1 MDEQKIARI
10 NELFKKKKEGSL
22 TEEERKE
29 QAELRAEYVA
39 SIRRNLRATLAN
51 VSIQEADGTITPLT
65 KKGKGDGK

>member
-22 TEEERKE
+22 TDEERKE

>member
-10 NELFKKKKEGSL
+10 NELFKKKKKGSL
-22 TEEERKE
+22 TDEERKE